1 MKLAQVILTGGMT
14 LGLAVSLAASDGL
27 LVERRYPTTERRA
40 RLSIVEAADRLTSLD
55 GDSAARR
62 PVVMVVNDERQA
74 RSLHARVWFS
84 ERPVGADVEP
94 DLDLRISL
102 EPEDGHVRI
111 AVEAL
116 PLAPESRVTEQ
127 LTERL
132 VATYLEVFEGR
143 LGAKV
148 LNDPHW

>member
-1 MKLAQVILTGGMT
+1 MKLAQVILAGGMT
-14 LGLAVSLAASDGL
+14 LGLAVSVVASDGL

-40 RLSIVEAADRLTSLD
+40 RLSVVEAAERLTSLD
-55 GDSAARR
+55 GDSAARQ
-62 PVVMVVNDERQA
+62 PVVVVVNDERQA
-74 RSLHARVWFS
+74 RSLHARVWFT
-84 ERPVGADVEP
+84 ERPVGAGVEP
-94 DLDLRISL
+94 DLDLRIRL

-116 PLAPESRVTEQ
+116 PLPPDSRVTER
-127 LTERL
+127 LAERL
-132 VATYLEVFEGR
+132 VSRYLEVFEGR